1 MIARAV
7 QTTLKEVSYTRTKGY
22 KHWQMIPLNGN
33 KFGGNKYLDTKIGK
47 LLSQGILNTS
57 DNCM

>member
-33 KFGGNKYLDTKIGK
+33 KFGGN
-47 LLSQGILNTS
+47 LNT
-57 DNCM
+57 